1 MVISSAV
8 ESEAE
13 DFADTNNVDDDIVVF
28 GLIWSSKEEE
38 LMNSPVGLFYEE

>member
-1 MVISSAV
+1 MVISSVV

-13 DFADTNNVDDDIVVF
+13 DVTDTNNVDDDIVVF